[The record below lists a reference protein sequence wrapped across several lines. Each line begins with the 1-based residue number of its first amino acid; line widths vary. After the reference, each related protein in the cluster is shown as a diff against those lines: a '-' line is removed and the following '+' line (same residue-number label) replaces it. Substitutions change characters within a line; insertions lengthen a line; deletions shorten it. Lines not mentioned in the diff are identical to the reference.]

1 MTFDEWWKNQIKT
14 KADEIA
20 FQPEIWIAL
29 KLLAK
34 DSWEASR
41 KNMKF
46 LEATDKMR
54 LNTKSEKI
62 REGLIALGWTPP
74 KDAE

>member
-1 MTFDEWWKNQIKT
+1 MTFEAWWKEQIKT
-14 KADEIA
+14 KSEEIA

-41 KNMKF
+41 KFMK
-46 LEATDKMR
+46 K
-54 LNTKSEKI
+54 EK
-62 REGLIALGWTPP
+62 
-74 KDAE
+74 K

>member
-1 MTFDEWWKNQIKT
+1 MTFEKWWKNQIKT
-14 KADEIA
+14 KAEEIA

-41 KNMKF
+41 KHFK
-46 LEATDKMR
+46 E
-54 LNTKSEKI
+54 
-62 REGLIALGWTPP
+62 P
-74 KDAE
+74 K